1 LAKICAG
8 ITRAGARCTV
18 VVGPARTH
26 CYHHDPL
33 RHEERRRNASKAG
46 RARPNRELQAVKD
59 QLRDLTAGVL
69 AGEVERA
76 DAIAAGQL
84 LNVWLRATEIQR
96 KVSETEELLT
106 RLESVEERAGSRW
119 TG

>member
-1 LAKICAG
+1 M
-8 ITRAGARCTV
+8 
-18 VVGPARTH
+18 
-26 CYHHDPL
+26 HDPL
-33 RHEERRRNASKAG
+33 RRDERRANAAKAG
-46 RARPNRELQAVKD
+46 RSRPSRELQAVKD
-59 QLRDLTAGVL
+59 QLRDLTAKVL

-84 LNVWLRATEIQR
+84 LNVWLRATEVQR

-106 RLESVEERAGSRW
+106 RLESLEEQARKRW